1 VEDVIWQG
9 VRETLLGN
17 KGVKE
22 ALKDT
27 EEMARRAA
35 EGA

>member
-1 VEDVIWQG
+1 V
-9 VRETLLGN
+9 LLGN
-17 KGVKE
+17 KGVVE

-27 EEMARRAA
+27 EEDARRAA